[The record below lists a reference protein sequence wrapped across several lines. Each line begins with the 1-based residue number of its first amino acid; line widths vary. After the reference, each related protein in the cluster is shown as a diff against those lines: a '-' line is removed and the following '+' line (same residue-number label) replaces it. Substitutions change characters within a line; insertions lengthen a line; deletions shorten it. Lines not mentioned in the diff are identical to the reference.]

1 MGSLRSAQDVAKWLI
16 RATVVP
22 TRSAS
27 EEFEVKGAS
36 GKVMLRY
43 SRSARGG
50 LTLRVSPKSGV
61 PIDELLS
68 AIQVVLEEGRGP

>member
-1 MGSLRSAQDVAKWLI
+1 M
-16 RATVVP
+16 VP
-22 TRSAS
+22 TKSAS

-50 LTLRVSPKSGV
+50 LTLKVSPKSGAPV
-61 PIDELLS
+61 EEVLK
-68 AIQVVLEEGRGP
+68 AIQGLLVQG